1 MDYDSDMESNYK
13 SKIEEFLKEQGLE
26 EFHLHLYLDSIGYV
40 TVKKEEYDNMECVD
54 PDKPC
59 P

>member
-1 MDYDSDMESNYK
+1 MAWRPK
-13 SKIEEFLKEQGLE
+13 LKQFLE
-26 EFHLHLYLDSIGYV
+26 ENEIGIMELTLYLDSQGYV
-40 TVKKEEYDNMECVD
+40 TVTKEEYDNLECVD